1 MERKEIE
8 EIYNRPLLTLISDA
22 HEIHK
27 KHHVIGEIQACA
39 LISFKTGGCQEN
51 CKYCSQSAHYQTEV
65 SPLPLMQ
72 KEELLKAAKKA
83 IRSGASRICIG
94 AAWREVRDGKAFDAI
109 LTSVSAV
116 ADLGVEVCCTLGML
130 TEEQAQKLKNAGLYA
145 YNHNLDTSREF
156 YPQIVTTRTYDD
168 RLRTLD
174 CVENVGLSLCSGGI
188 LGMGECP
195 EDRIS
200 LLHTLVSRGKT
211 PDSITINLLSHVPG
225 TPLANQVPLPI
236 WDVLRTLATAR
247 ISAPKSKVRLSAG
260 RSRMSLYEQALSF
273 FAGVNS
279 IFIGEK
285 MLTTAVPNP
294 SYAEDE
300 EMFSLLGLKKC

>member
-1 MERKEIE
+1 MEKKEME
-8 EIYNRPLLTLISDA
+8 EIYNRPLLALISDA

-27 KHHVIGEIQACA
+27 KHHVIGEVQTCA

-72 KEELLKAAKKA
+72 KEELLKAAKQA
-83 IRSGASRICIG
+83 IQSGASRICIG

-130 TEEQAQKLKNAGLYA
+130 TEEQAQKLKKAGLYA

-156 YPQIVTTRTYDD
+156 YPHIVTTRTYDD

-174 CVENVGLSLCSGGI
+174 CVETAGLSLCSGGI
-188 LGMGECP
+188 LGMGESP

-225 TPLANQVPLPI
+225 TPLANQLPLPI

-247 ISAPKSKVRLSAG
+247 IVAPTSKVRLSAG
-260 RSRMSLYEQALSF
+260 RSRMSLSEQALSF

-294 SYAEDE
+294 SYAQDE
-300 EMFSLLGLKKC
+300 EMFFLLGLKKC